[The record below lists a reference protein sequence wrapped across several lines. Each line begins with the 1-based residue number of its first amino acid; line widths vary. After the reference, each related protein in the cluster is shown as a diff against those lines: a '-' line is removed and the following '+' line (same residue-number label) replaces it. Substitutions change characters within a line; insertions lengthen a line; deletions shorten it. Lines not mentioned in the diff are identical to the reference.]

1 MRKFLPVLA
10 DYRRSLDVE
19 LARLEK
25 DSGFDLVLERLR
37 EARWKKPTVFLCS
50 NKESAANANHLAA
63 GLLFELNNHPSSIW
77 KVVSRSAI
85 RLLLLAGLNGNPKPP
100 SHLKTLAPFH
110 LSPST
115 SHQLQYLYP
124 FKKSLI

>member
-1 MRKFLPVLA
+1 MEKFLPVLA

-37 EARWKKPTVFLCS
+37 EARRNRRTVFLCG
-50 NKESAANANHLAA
+50 NGGRAANANHFATD
-63 GLLFELNNHPSSIW
+63 LLFGLDKNPGPFW
-77 KVVSRSAI
+77 RVVSRSAI
-85 RLLLLAGLNGNPKPP
+85 RLLLLASLNCNPKPP

-110 LSPST
+110 PSPST
-115 SHQLQYLYP
+115 SRQLL
-124 FKKSLI
+124 